1 MLWELILLVNLIG
14 LKDAQIAGKTLFLG
28 VSEDV
33 SEEIIIW
40 IHRLSKERLPSPKNV
55 GTTQSFEG
63 LSRTEKW
70 RMDWNGKRQEA
81 GSVGEGVRFLSLY
94 DNTSYD
100 FGRS

>member
-1 MLWELILLVNLIG
+1 M
-14 LKDAQIAGKTLFLG
+14 DYAGSLEKRT
-28 VSEDV
+28 V
-33 SEEIIIW
+33 
-40 IHRLSKERLPSPKNV
+40 
-55 GTTQSFEG
+55 
-63 LSRTEKW
+63 TEKW